1 MDLEERHG
9 VRGADK
15 PGSHGKRFQK
25 RVQRGNVWVRAKE
38 ERLGPSDE
46 RSSDEETGHSKT

>member
-25 RVQRGNVWVRAKE
+25 RVQRGNVWVRVKE
-38 ERLGPSDE
+38 KRLGPSDE
-46 RSSDEETGHSKT
+46 RSRDEATGHSKT